1 VSTTR
6 RPSLP
11 DTPLDRRSFVP
22 LYQQLQEVLSR
33 QIQTGRWRPGD
44 LMPSELELS
53 RHFNL
58 SRMVVRQA
66 LAFLEDAHQITRH
79 RGRGT
84 FVAEPS
90 VEHRA
95 SGLTT
100 LLRSPRATQLG
111 VTVVET
117 AVEAPAARVAR
128 RLGVRAKA
136 VRVTTL
142 LFLSGTPVA
151 ISHSFFDRARSEWVE
166 RISAGDDLRARI
178 NARARPAPT
187 GLEVTVE
194 ATACGSLEAKLL
206 GLPAGAPAYLVGAV
220 ELDRKGG
227 PAALEVSEAR
237 YRADV
242 LRCRLGV
249 TTGPMPALVV
259 SFSLVDGGGRP
270 A

>member
-1 VSTTR
+1 VSAAR

-11 DTPLDRRSFVP
+11 DAPLDRRSFVP
-22 LYQQLQEVLSR
+22 LYQQLQEVLGR

-66 LAFLEDAHQITRH
+66 LAILEDGHQITRH

-90 VEHRA
+90 VDHRA
-95 SGLTT
+95 GGLIS
-100 LLRSPRATQLG
+100 LLGAPRATRLD

-117 AVEAPAARVAR
+117 AIEAAPAGTAR
-128 RLGVRAKA
+128 RLGIRGKA
-136 VRVTTL
+136 LRVTTL
-142 LFLSGTPVA
+142 LSLSGTPVA
-151 ISHSFFDRARSEWVE
+151 VSRSFFDGKRAGWVDGLA
-166 RISAGDDLRARI
+166 AGDDVRARVK
-178 NARARPAPT
+178 ARARPAASQT
-187 GLEVTVE
+187 EVTVE
-194 ATACGSLEAKLL
+194 AAVCGELEAAEL
-206 GLPAGAPAYLVGAV
+206 GVAEGAPAYLVTSA

-227 PAALEVSEAR
+227 DAREVSVAR

-242 LRCRLGV
+242 LQCRLGV
-249 TTGPMPALVV
+249 TASPNPALVV
-259 SFSLVDGGGRP
+259 TFSLVGERY